1 MLHLSEKS
9 EKEPVRSAILA
20 LIPGHAQRYIPRAV
34 QMNIPKSLSKMYMPL
49 NRALSHTELYSKS
62 EEVFAGL
69 SITKEQVLY
78 TSVSVVYGKGHF
90 ECRIKVLT
98 KLSKCKCITGDLLH
112 EFHTAFYI
120 LVLCN
125 RKRDKTSIQ
134 IHYVVRPES
143 RKGHCI

>member
-1 MLHLSEKS
+1 
-9 EKEPVRSAILA
+9 
-20 LIPGHAQRYIPRAV
+20 
-34 QMNIPKSLSKMYMPL
+34 MNIPKSLSKMYTPL
-49 NRALSHTELYSKS
+49 NRALSHAELYSKS

-69 SITKEQVLY
+69 SITEEQVLY
-78 TSVSVVYGKGHF
+78 LYIRECGLCMYVRDVLGKGHF

-98 KLSKCKCITGDLLH
+98 KLSKCKCMTGDLLQ
-112 EFHTAFYI
+112 EFHTVFYI